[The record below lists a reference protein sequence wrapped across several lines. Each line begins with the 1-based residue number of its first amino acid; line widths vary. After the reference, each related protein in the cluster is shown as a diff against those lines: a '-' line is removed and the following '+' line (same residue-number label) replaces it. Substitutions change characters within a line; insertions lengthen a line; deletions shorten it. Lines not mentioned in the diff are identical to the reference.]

1 MRRLVKSNR
10 GIGVFFF
17 AEFKKVNY
25 GAGFRRATPDFA
37 FGIYHII
44 RIMSYTA
51 GPNGFLRVRSV
62 RPVEIE
68 EKGKRQLLR
77 AKGLTRN
84 SKERRQMEKG
94 KGIDTSVTF
103 SASRYRRNRPVK
115 WLMFSS
121 FWADASA
128 PLESVLY
135 YFELESKAI
144 PTGRDTGQSGLKPHP
159 SSIIFQW
166 R

>member
-1 MRRLVKSNR
+1 
-10 GIGVFFF
+10 
-17 AEFKKVNY
+17 
-25 GAGFRRATPDFA
+25 
-37 FGIYHII
+37 
-44 RIMSYTA
+44 
-51 GPNGFLRVRSV
+51 
-62 RPVEIE
+62 
-68 EKGKRQLLR
+68 
-77 AKGLTRN
+77 
-84 SKERRQMEKG
+84 MEKG
-94 KGIDTSVTF
+94 KGIDASVTF

-128 PLESVLY
+128 PLESVLS
-135 YFELESKAI
+135 YFALESKAI